1 MSAARPRG
9 GTGALPNLIVIG
21 AQKCGTSAL
30 HYYLGLHPEVQM
42 SSPKE
47 LCFFMAPEDF
57 DPDPFVSDPRE
68 RALIAVDWNWSRGID
83 WYAGHFAPGA
93 AVRGEASPQYT
104 SPWHPGVAS
113 RMAALIPDAKLIFL
127 ARDPVE
133 RIVSSYMHVR
143 ADGRE
148 WRSLDEAVGR
158 PGNLYLERTRYAS
171 VLRPFLDAYPRSR
184 LLLLRQEELLHRR
197 RETMRRVFRFAGV
210 DESFWS
216 PRMERQRHPSGRKGR
231 RFALATRLA
240 GSRLAAPLYRLP
252 QEAKWTLERIAY
264 ARSPVERPP
273 VGDRLRAWLLDELE
287 PEIGALEELTGWDL
301 AGWRAPRPAGARR

>member
-1 MSAARPRG
+1 MSAGQSRV
-9 GTGALPNLIVIG
+9 GALPNLIVIG

-47 LCFFMAPEDF
+47 LCFFIAPEDF

-68 RALIAVDWNWSRGID
+68 RALIAIDWNWPRGID
-83 WYAGHFAPGA
+83 WYAGHFSPEAT
-93 AVRGEASPQYT
+93 VRGESSPQYT
-104 SPWHPGVAS
+104 GPWHRGVAA
-113 RMAALIPDAKLIFL
+113 RMAEAIPGARLIFL

-133 RIVSSYMHVR
+133 RIVSSYAHVR

-148 WRSLDEAVGR
+148 WRSFEEAVGR
-158 PGNLYLERTRYAS
+158 PGSPYLERTRYAS

-184 LLLLRQEELLHRR
+184 VLLLRHEDLLHAR

-210 DESFWS
+210 DELFWS
-216 PRMERQRHPSGRKGR
+216 PKMERRRQPSDRKGR
-231 RFALATRLA
+231 RFSLATRLA

-252 QEAKWTLERIAY
+252 QEAKWALERVAY
-264 ARSPVERPP
+264 ARTPTERPA
-273 VGDRLRAWLLDELE
+273 VDDRLRAWLLEELE
-287 PEIGALEELTGWDL
+287 PEIRGLEELTGWDL
-301 AGWRAPRPAGARR
+301 AGWRARSPAPSRL